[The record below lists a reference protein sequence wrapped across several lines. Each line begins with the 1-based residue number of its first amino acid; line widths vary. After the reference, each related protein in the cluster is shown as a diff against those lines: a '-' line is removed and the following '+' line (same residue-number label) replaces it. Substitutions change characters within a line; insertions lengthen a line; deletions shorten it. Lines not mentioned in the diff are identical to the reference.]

1 MMRSVSSI
9 PAWLRSIFCVLALL
23 TGALSTASAAAA
35 GSGGLSGEV
44 QTAVDDAMTRADPG
58 DSKMAPITS
67 EVNKMAKWLV
77 ILLWVIVPL
86 VLFGGMI
93 AWGVVL
99 VTRENEIGAAK
110 KIFGAVAIGVIF
122 YFGVLTIFF

>member
-35 GSGGLSGEV
+35 GSSGLSGEV
-44 QTAVDDAMTRADPG
+44 QSAVNDAMTRATD